1 MCVWKQKEEK
11 REKKKEKRK
20 KKKEKKD
27 SVVIANWLAVGFVRR
42 SFSWEFIRSEF
53 IVTNFEFV

>member
-20 KKKEKKD
+20 KKD